1 MKKFLFALMALV
13 GIVACDN
20 EPEAPV
26 VRQTLQLSAD
36 NTQIYADGTQTATFS
51 VKDSEGRA
59 VEGATIYFAN
69 TNEALE
75 GNTFKTK
82 YVGTYTFY
90 AQKDNDKSNTITIEA
105 LEVKEDT
112 KVVTLAVT
120 PATIVADGQSAAVF
134 STTCNGE
141 AVEATVYNAADNTA
155 LTTNA
160 FTTETAGEYTF
171 YALYADVRSNDVK
184 VTATAKE
191 EPGPEPDPTPD
202 PAKPITITASA
213 STFKANGVDSVT
225 FTVTEEGGA
234 DVTAQATI
242 YANGGKLQG
251 NKFATTTPGTY
262 TIYAERGEMKSNEIT
277 VTAEEVTATGKSI
290 VFADGVTM
298 TSGWYDANKRGNGQT
313 HGDTMM
319 CWAASAS
326 NLLEWWQDRYQAAGN
341 SLPAGAIT
349 GPGTTYELAIME
361 LIKNQWTTLE
371 RGGLVFQAIAWYLE
385 GINLNEYASAGTAA
399 QPVGAGGY
407 YASLMPEIK
416 NHMYC
421 GYSYLFYSDLY
432 AGEITNYDIY
442 GSGRSSTEILK
453 SFSDII
459 VSVMDRGASSMIVSM
474 SADFKAAHHAIT
486 LWGYEIDEA
495 TGLITRL
502 WVTDSDDLLQDP
514 KEQLLNEYNVSM
526 SSQNTIQ
533 LEGDT
538 RYNLWVV
545 GLQPFAGYQK

>member
-1 MKKFLFALMALV
+1 MKKILFALVAMLS
-13 GIVACDN
+13 IVACEQ

-26 VRQTLQLSAD
+26 VEQNLVLTAD
-36 NTQIYADGTQTATFS
+36 NEQIYANGEQAATFT
-51 VKDSEGRA
+51 VKDSEGA
-59 VEGATIYFAN
+59 VVEGATIYFAN
-69 TNEALE
+69 THEALE
-75 GNTFKTK
+75 GNSFKTK
-82 YVGTYTFY
+82 YAGTYSFY
-90 AQKDNDKSNTITIEA
+90 AKKENSKSNTITITA
-105 LEVKEDT
+105 NEVKEDT
-112 KVVTLAVT
+112 KVVTLSVAPT
-120 PATIVADGQSAAVF
+120 TIVANGQTSAIF
-134 STTCNGE
+134 SVTCNGE
-141 AVEATVYNAADNTA
+141 SVSATIYNAADDSA
-155 LTTNA
+155 LAENV
-160 FTTETAGEYTF
+160 FTTTVAGEYTF

-184 VTATAKE
+184 ITATAKQE
-191 EPGPEPDPTPD
+191 EPDPTPD
-202 PAKPITITASA
+202 PEKPITITASA
-213 STFKANGVDSVT
+213 ASFKANGVDSVT
-225 FTVTEEGGA
+225 FTVTEEGGV
-234 DVTAQATI
+234 DVTSTCTI

-262 TIYAERGEMKSNEIT
+262 TVYAEKGSIKSNEIT
-277 VTAEEVTATGKSI
+277 VTAEEVTASGKKI
-290 VFADGVTM
+290 VFADGVTL
-298 TSGWYDANKRGNGQT
+298 TSGWYDTNKRGNGQT

-341 SLPAGAIT
+341 TLPAGAVT
-349 GPGTTYELAIME
+349 GPGTTYELALME

-407 YASLMPEIK
+407 YAAQMDDIK
-416 NHMYC
+416 KNMYC
-421 GYSYLFYSDLY
+421 GYSYLFYSNLY

-459 VSVMDRGASSMIVSM
+459 VSVMARGASSMIVSM

-533 LEGDT
+533 LEGNT

-545 GLQPFAGYQK
+545 GLQPFAGYK

>member
-1 MKKFLFALMALV
+1 ML
-13 GIVACDN
+13 GIIACET
-20 EPEAPV
+20 EPAAPV
-26 VRQTLQLSAD
+26 VEQTLQLSAD
-36 NTQIYADGTQTATFS
+36 NTQIYADGTQTATFT
-51 VKDSEGRA
+51 VKDSTGEA
-59 VEGATIYFAN
+59 VEGATIYFAD

-90 AQKDNDKSNTITIEA
+90 AQKGNNKSNTITIEA
-105 LEVKEDT
+105 LEVTAET
-112 KVVTLAVT
+112 KVVTLSVAPT
-120 PATIVADGQSAAVF
+120 SIVADGQSAAVF

-141 AVEATVYNAADNTA
+141 AVEATVYNAANNTA
-155 LTTNA
+155 LATNA
-160 FTTETAGEYTF
+160 FTTTTEGEYTF
-171 YALYADVRSNDVK
+171 YALYEGVRSNDVK
-184 VTATAKE
+184 VTATPKQE
-191 EPGPEPDPTPD
+191 EPTPA
-202 PAKPITITASA
+202 PKAITIAASA
-213 STFKANGVDSVT
+213 STFKANGVDGVT

-234 DVTAQATI
+234 DVTSTSMI
-242 YANGGKLQG
+242 FIDGSRLQG
-251 NKFATTTPGTY
+251 YKFMTTTPGTY
-262 TIYAERGEMKSNEIT
+262 TAYAERGGIKSNEIT
-277 VTAEEVTATGKSI
+277 VTAEEVTNTDKRV
-290 VFADGVTM
+290 VFADGVTL
-298 TSGWYDANKRGNGQT
+298 TSGWYDTNKRGNGQT

-341 SLPAGAIT
+341 TLPTGAVT
-349 GPGTTYELAIME
+349 GPGTTYELALME

-407 YASLMPEIK
+407 YAAQMDDIK
-416 NHMYC
+416 KNMYC
-421 GYSYLFYSDLY
+421 GYSYLFYSNLY

-453 SFSDII
+453 SFSDTI
-459 VSVMDRGASSMIVSM
+459 VSVMARGASSMIVSM

-514 KEQLLNEYNVSM
+514 KEQLLNEYSVSM

-533 LEGDT
+533 LEGNT

>member
-1 MKKFLFALMALV
+1 MLS
-13 GIVACDN
+13 IVACEQ

-26 VRQTLQLSAD
+26 VEQNLVLTAD
-36 NTQIYADGTQTATFS
+36 NEQIYANGEQAATFT
-51 VKDSEGRA
+51 VKDSEGA
-59 VEGATIYFAN
+59 VVEGATIYFAN
-69 TNEALE
+69 THEALE
-75 GNTFKTK
+75 GNSFKTK
-82 YVGTYTFY
+82 YAGTYSFY
-90 AQKDNDKSNTITIEA
+90 AKKENSKSNTITITA
-105 LEVKEDT
+105 NEVKEDT
-112 KVVTLAVT
+112 KVVTLSVAPT
-120 PATIVADGQSAAVF
+120 TIVADGQTSAIF
-134 STTCNGE
+134 SVTCNGE
-141 AVEATVYNAADNTA
+141 SVSATIYNAADDSA
-155 LTTNA
+155 LAENV
-160 FTTETAGEYTF
+160 FTTTVAGEYTF

-184 VTATAKE
+184 ITATAKQE
-191 EPGPEPDPTPD
+191 EPDPTPD
-202 PAKPITITASA
+202 PEKPITITASA
-213 STFKANGVDSVT
+213 ASFKANGVDSVT
-225 FTVTEEGGA
+225 FTVTEEGGV
-234 DVTAQATI
+234 DVTSTCTI

-262 TIYAERGEMKSNEIT
+262 TVYAEKGSIKSNEIT
-277 VTAEEVTATGKSI
+277 VTAEEVTASGKKI
-290 VFADGVTM
+290 VFADGVTL
-298 TSGWYDANKRGNGQT
+298 TSGWYDTNKRGNGQT

-341 SLPAGAIT
+341 TLPAGAVT
-349 GPGTTYELAIME
+349 GPGTTYELALME

-407 YASLMPEIK
+407 YAAQMDDIK
-416 NHMYC
+416 KNMYC
-421 GYSYLFYSDLY
+421 GYSYLFYNNLY

-453 SFSDII
+453 SFSDTI
-459 VSVMDRGASSMIVSM
+459 VSVMARGASSMIVSM

-514 KEQLLNEYNVSM
+514 KEQLLNEYSVSM
-526 SSQNTIQ
+526 SSVGTIE
-533 LEGDT
+533 LKGNT
-538 RYNLWVV
+538 RYQLWIV
-545 GLQPFAGYQK
+545 GLQPMSGYTL

>member
-1 MKKFLFALMALV
+1 MKRLLFALVAML
-13 GIVACDN
+13 GIIACET
-20 EPEAPV
+20 EPAAPV
-26 VRQTLQLSAD
+26 VEQTLQLSAD
-36 NTQIYADGTQTATFS
+36 NTQIYADGTQTATFT
-51 VKDSEGRA
+51 VKDSTGEA
-59 VEGATIYFAN
+59 VEGATIYFAD

-90 AQKDNDKSNTITIEA
+90 AQKGNNKSNTITIEA
-105 LEVKEDT
+105 LEVTAET
-112 KVVTLAVT
+112 KVVTLSVAPT
-120 PATIVADGQSAAVF
+120 SIVADGQSAAVF

-141 AVEATVYNAADNTA
+141 AVEATVYNAANNTA
-155 LTTNA
+155 LATNA
-160 FTTETAGEYTF
+160 FTTTTEGEYTF
-171 YALYADVRSNDVK
+171 YALYEGVRSNDVK
-184 VTATAKE
+184 VTATPKQE
-191 EPGPEPDPTPD
+191 EPTPA
-202 PAKPITITASA
+202 PKAITIAASA
-213 STFKANGVDSVT
+213 STFKANGVDGVT

-234 DVTAQATI
+234 DVTSTSMI
-242 YANGGKLQG
+242 FIDGSRLQG
-251 NKFATTTPGTY
+251 YKFMTTTPGTY
-262 TIYAERGEMKSNEIT
+262 TAYAERGGIKSNEIT
-277 VTAEEVTATGKSI
+277 VTAEEVTNTDKRV
-290 VFADGVTM
+290 VFADGVTL
-298 TSGWYDANKRGNGQT
+298 TSGWYDTNKRGNGQT

-341 SLPAGAIT
+341 TLPTGAVT
-349 GPGTTYELAIME
+349 GPGTTYELALME

-407 YASLMPEIK
+407 YAAQMDDIK
-416 NHMYC
+416 KNMYC
-421 GYSYLFYSDLY
+421 GYSYLFYSNLY

-453 SFSDII
+453 SFSDTI
-459 VSVMDRGASSMIVSM
+459 VSVMARGASSMIVSM

-514 KEQLLNEYNVSM
+514 KEQLLNEYSVSM

-533 LEGDT
+533 LEGNT

>member
-1 MKKFLFALMALV
+1 ML
-13 GIVACDN
+13 GIIACET
-20 EPEAPV
+20 EPAAPV
-26 VRQTLQLSAD
+26 VEQTLQLSAD
-36 NTQIYADGTQTATFS
+36 NTQIYADGTQTATFT
-51 VKDSEGRA
+51 VKDSTGEA
-59 VEGATIYFAN
+59 VEGATIYFAD

-90 AQKDNDKSNTITIEA
+90 AQKGNNKSNTITIEA
-105 LEVKEDT
+105 LEVTAET
-112 KVVTLAVT
+112 KVVTLSVAPT
-120 PATIVADGQSAAVF
+120 SIVADGQSAAVF

-141 AVEATVYNAADNTA
+141 AVEATVYNAANNTA

-160 FTTETAGEYTF
+160 FTTTTEGEYTF
-171 YALYADVRSNDVK
+171 YALYEGVRSNDVK
-184 VTATAKE
+184 VTATPKQE
-191 EPGPEPDPTPD
+191 EPTPTPK
-202 PAKPITITASA
+202 AITIAASA
-213 STFKANGVDSVT
+213 STFKANGVDGVT

-234 DVTAQATI
+234 DVTSTSMI
-242 YANGGKLQG
+242 FIDGSRLQG
-251 NKFATTTPGTY
+251 YKFMTTTPGTY
-262 TIYAERGEMKSNEIT
+262 TAYAERGGIKSNEIT
-277 VTAEEVTATGKSI
+277 ITAEEVTAEGRTI
-290 VFADGVTM
+290 VFADGVTL
-298 TSGWYDANKRGNGQT
+298 TSGWYDTNKRGNGQT

-341 SLPAGAIT
+341 TLPAGAVT
-349 GPGTTYELAIME
+349 GPGTTYELALME

-407 YASLMPEIK
+407 YAAQMDDIK
-416 NHMYC
+416 KNMYC
-421 GYSYLFYSDLY
+421 GYSYLFYSNLY

-453 SFSDII
+453 SFSDTI
-459 VSVMDRGASSMIVSM
+459 VSVMARGASSMIVSM
-474 SADFKAAHHAIT
+474 SADFRAAHHAIT

-514 KEQLLNEYNVSM
+514 KEQLLNEYSVSM

-533 LEGDT
+533 LEGNT
-538 RYNLWVV
+538 RYQLWVV
-545 GLQPFAGYQK
+545 GLQPMSGYKL

>member
-1 MKKFLFALMALV
+1 MLS
-13 GIVACDN
+13 IVACEQ

-26 VRQTLQLSAD
+26 VEQNLVLTAD
-36 NTQIYADGTQTATFS
+36 NEQIYANGEQAATFT
-51 VKDSEGRA
+51 VKDSEGA
-59 VEGATIYFAN
+59 VVEGATIYFAN
-69 TNEALE
+69 THEALE
-75 GNTFKTK
+75 GNSFKTK
-82 YVGTYTFY
+82 YAGTYSFY
-90 AQKDNDKSNTITIEA
+90 AKKENSKSNTITITA
-105 LEVKEDT
+105 NEVKEDT
-112 KVVTLAVT
+112 KVVTLSVAPT
-120 PATIVADGQSAAVF
+120 TIVADGQTSAIF
-134 STTCNGE
+134 SVTCNGE
-141 AVEATVYNAADNTA
+141 SVSATIYNAADDSA
-155 LTTNA
+155 LAENV
-160 FTTETAGEYTF
+160 FTTTVAGEYTF

-184 VTATAKE
+184 ITATAKQE
-191 EPGPEPDPTPD
+191 EPDPTPD
-202 PAKPITITASA
+202 PEKPITITASDA
-213 STFKANGVDSVT
+213 SFKANGVDSVT
-225 FTVTEEGGA
+225 FTVTEEGGV
-234 DVTAQATI
+234 DVTSTCTI

-262 TIYAERGEMKSNEIT
+262 TIYAERGGIKSNEIT
-277 VTAEEVTATGKSI
+277 VTAEEVTAEGKTI
-290 VFADGVTM
+290 VFADGVTL
-298 TSGWYDANKRGNGQT
+298 TSGWYDTNKRGNGQT

-341 SLPAGAIT
+341 TLPAGAVT
-349 GPGTTYELAIME
+349 GPGTTYELALME

-407 YASLMPEIK
+407 YAAQMDDIK
-416 NHMYC
+416 KNMYC
-421 GYSYLFYSDLY
+421 GYSYLFYSNLY

-453 SFSDII
+453 SFSDTI
-459 VSVMDRGASSMIVSM
+459 VSVMARGASSMIVSM
-474 SADFKAAHHAIT
+474 SADFRAAHHAIT

-514 KEQLLNEYNVSM
+514 KEQLLNEYSVSM

-533 LEGDT
+533 LEGNT
-538 RYNLWVV
+538 RYQLWVV
-545 GLQPFAGYQK
+545 GLQPMSGYRR

>member
-1 MKKFLFALMALV
+1 MKKILFALVAMLS
-13 GIVACDN
+13 IVACEQ

-26 VRQTLQLSAD
+26 VEQNLVLTAD
-36 NTQIYADGTQTATFS
+36 NEQIYANGEQAATFT
-51 VKDSEGRA
+51 VKDSEGA
-59 VEGATIYFAN
+59 VVEGATIYFAN
-69 TNEALE
+69 THEALE
-75 GNTFKTK
+75 GNSFKTK
-82 YVGTYTFY
+82 YAGTYSFY
-90 AQKDNDKSNTITIEA
+90 AKKENSKSNTITITA
-105 LEVKEDT
+105 NEVKEDT
-112 KVVTLAVT
+112 KVVTLSVAPT
-120 PATIVADGQSAAVF
+120 TIVADGQTSAIF
-134 STTCNGE
+134 SVTCNGE
-141 AVEATVYNAADNTA
+141 SVSATIYNAADDSA
-155 LTTNA
+155 LAENV
-160 FTTETAGEYTF
+160 FTTTVAGEYTF

-184 VTATAKE
+184 ITATAKQE
-191 EPGPEPDPTPD
+191 EPDPTPD
-202 PAKPITITASA
+202 PEKPITITASA
-213 STFKANGVDSVT
+213 ASFKANGVDSVT
-225 FTVTEEGGA
+225 FTVTEEGGV
-234 DVTAQATI
+234 DVTSTCTI

-262 TIYAERGEMKSNEIT
+262 TVYAEKGSIKSNEIT
-277 VTAEEVTATGKSI
+277 VTAEEVTASGKKI
-290 VFADGVTM
+290 VFADGVTL
-298 TSGWYDANKRGNGQT
+298 TSGWYDTNKRGNGQT

-341 SLPAGAIT
+341 TLPAGAVT
-349 GPGTTYELAIME
+349 GPGTTYELALME

-407 YASLMPEIK
+407 YAAQMDDIK
-416 NHMYC
+416 KNMYC
-421 GYSYLFYSDLY
+421 GYSYLFYNNLY

-453 SFSDII
+453 SFSDTI
-459 VSVMDRGASSMIVSM
+459 VSVMARGASSMIVSM

-514 KEQLLNEYNVSM
+514 KEQLLNEYSVSM
-526 SSQNTIQ
+526 SSVGTIE
-533 LEGDT
+533 LKGNT
-538 RYNLWVV
+538 RYQLWIV
-545 GLQPFAGYQK
+545 GLQPMSGYTL